1 MPTIPTMDNQVGLR
15 QAPSVQRQPLRST
28 VGQDV
33 GAGLLAVGQVAQNI
47 QREERLKA
55 DRAAF
60 MDADRQT
67 DEFSNGLISQA
78 QSKQLKDA
86 IGITPQLLEDFDKR
100 TAEVSNGLKSDRQKM
115 AYRESV
121 NSRRSQLQRQLDSH
135 ERGQTEAYYESSR
148 NSYKDQ
154 AHKNA
159 VTSYTDPKA
168 IEGEIAKIATTIDQT
183 PGLDGD
189 QRAAELGVRR
199 SGVYAGVID
208 RYLANDDVAG
218 ADAYYKSVRDKI
230 NGDIA
235 ARIENNL
242 TDARARIAAATRK
255 AGITAQ
261 ANRVLSAYAGFGP
274 EGGADAMAE
283 LAKSGLPPDQLSDIY
298 AEVQQGVNRLR
309 NQKQE
314 EFADTLN
321 TLNRRIASDTANIGD
336 LQTVENLWRQNA
348 LSPTERAS
356 LSGRVEAAF
365 KQGAVDQAT
374 ALEVRNALATG
385 IPLDPQN
392 DKQRK
397 ALDAAFK
404 ADAGDAPV
412 GSAPWQALA
421 AAYATRT
428 RMLPN
433 QATSWV
439 RSAIR
444 SPDPAVAGPAVQ
456 FLGAVEAGSPDA
468 ASGFDKD
475 TKAFAGM
482 ASSMIDAGTPP
493 AQAIETARETVFNI
507 KPPIIELRKKLYS
520 TKQDGA
526 EALVKSNPGALN
538 TYIDR
543 DFDTAFSRQPVP
555 TASLQA
561 DFDSQAQ
568 NYYLK
573 TGDIDLAREL
583 AWRDLKRVYGPS
595 EVNGGKQVMA
605 LPPERFGVKPED
617 IRADIGAFLTD
628 NPQPDGSTADEVIV
642 VPDSLTLRDV
652 NSVMDGQPV
661 SPTYKLITKTGDLV
675 TDKNGVPLRYALP
688 AGDELAAKIAEA
700 QAKAAADAQ
709 KQVDD
714 ARAEREA
721 RRERERQTL
730 EQARK
735 GTLPRRGGLD

>member
-33 GAGLLAVGQVAQNI
+33 GSGLLAVGQVAANI

-135 ERGQTEAYYESSR
+135 ERQQTDAYYEKSR
-148 NSYKDQ
+148 EDYKAQ

-159 VTSYTDPKA
+159 ITAYTDAKA
-168 IEGEIAKIATTIDQT
+168 VEGEIAKIASTISQT
-183 PGLDGD
+183 PGLDAN
-189 QRAAELGVRR
+189 QRDTELGVRR

-218 ADAYYKSVRDKI
+218 ADAYYKSVADKI
-230 NGDIA
+230 NGDVA

-242 TDARARIAAATRK
+242 TDARARVAVATKSAAT
-255 AGITAQ
+255 TSQ
-261 ANRVLSAYAGFGP
+261 ANRILSVYAGFGP
-274 EGGADAMAE
+274 EGGSDAMAQ
-283 LAKSGLPPDQLSDIY
+283 LSASGLPPDQLSDIY
-298 AEVQQGVNRLR
+298 SKVQQGVNLLR

-321 TLNRRIASDTANIGD
+321 AINRRISSGTANLGD
-336 LQTVENLWRQNA
+336 LQAVENLWRGNA

-356 LSGRVEAAF
+356 LSGRVESSFKEGAKDNAAA
-365 KQGAVDQAT
+365 Q
-374 ALEVRNALATG
+374 EIRNALASG

-392 DKQRK
+392 GDQRK
-397 ALDAAFK
+397 ALAAAFK
-404 ADAGDAPV
+404 ADAGESQV
-412 GSAPWQALA
+412 GSAPWQQLA
-421 AAYATRT
+421 VAYAART
-428 RMLPN
+428 RMLPD

-444 SPDPAVAGPAVQ
+444 SPDPSVAGPAVQ
-456 FLGAVEAGSPDA
+456 FLGAVEAGAPDA

-482 ASSMIDAGTPP
+482 ASSMIDSGTPP
-493 AQAIETARETVFNI
+493 AKAIETARETVFNI
-507 KPPIIELRKKLYS
+507 KPQLVEQRKTEYRGKDIRDS
-520 TKQDGA
+520 TT
-526 EALVKSNPGALN
+526 GAL
-538 TYIDR
+538 TSFIDR
-543 DFDTAFSRQPVP
+543 DMDTAFSRQPIP

-561 DFDSQAQ
+561 DFDTQAQ

-573 TGDIDLAREL
+573 TGDIGLAREL
-583 AWRDLKRVYGPS
+583 AWKDLKRVYGPS
-595 EVNGGKQVMA
+595 EVNGTKQVMA